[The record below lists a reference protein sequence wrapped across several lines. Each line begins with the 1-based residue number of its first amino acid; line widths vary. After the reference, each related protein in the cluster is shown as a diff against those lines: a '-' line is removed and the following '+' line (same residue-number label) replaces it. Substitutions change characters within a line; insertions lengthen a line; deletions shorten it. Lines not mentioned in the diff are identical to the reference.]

1 MTVKGTP
8 SGTVTGTM
16 TLTETDDG
24 LAGSFTAGERE
35 TELRTV
41 TATEDGLRLSFYS
54 TEYQTDV
61 DMRLNGAPDSATL
74 EGSTMG
80 QFATTATRK

>member
-1 MTVKGTP
+1 MQNTP
-8 SGTVTGTM
+8 GGTVTGTM
-16 TLTETDDG
+16 TLSETDDG
-24 LAGSFTAGERE
+24 LTGSFSAGGSE

-54 TEYQTDV
+54 SEYQTDV
-61 DMRLNGAPDSATL
+61 DMRLNGAPDSTTL